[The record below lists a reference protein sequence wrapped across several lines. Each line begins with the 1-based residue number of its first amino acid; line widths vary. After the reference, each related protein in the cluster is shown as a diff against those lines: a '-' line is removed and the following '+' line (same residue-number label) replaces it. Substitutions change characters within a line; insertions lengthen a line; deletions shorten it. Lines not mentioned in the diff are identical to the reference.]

1 MYSPK
6 KEILLLTKVTAYPNT
21 PTLCNLS
28 KYEPLNDQ
36 DQVFFIQKGITLIFE
51 LENLFKV
58 TAQPLPKD
66 TLWVNYKP
74 GWAKGRENILQTSG
88 DFMNMIS
95 SCQYFIDY
103 SL

>member
-28 KYEPLNDQ
+28 KYEPNDQ

-66 TLWVNYKP
+66 
-74 GWAKGRENILQTSG
+74 
-88 DFMNMIS
+88 
-95 SCQYFIDY
+95 Y
-103 SL
+103 SLGEL

>member
-66 TLWVNYKP
+66 
-74 GWAKGRENILQTSG
+74 
-88 DFMNMIS
+88 
-95 SCQYFIDY
+95 Y
-103 SL
+103 SLGEL

>member
-28 KYEPLNDQ
+28 KYEPNDQ
-36 DQVFFIQKGITLIFE
+36 DQVFFTQKGITLIFE

-66 TLWVNYKP
+66 
-74 GWAKGRENILQTSG
+74 
-88 DFMNMIS
+88 
-95 SCQYFIDY
+95 Y
-103 SL
+103 SLGEL

>member
-28 KYEPLNDQ
+28 KYEPFNDQ

-66 TLWVNYKP
+66 
-74 GWAKGRENILQTSG
+74 
-88 DFMNMIS
+88 
-95 SCQYFIDY
+95 Y
-103 SL
+103 SLGEL

>member
-21 PTLCNLS
+21 PTLCNFIIS
-28 KYEPLNDQ
+28 KYEPNDQ
-36 DQVFFIQKGITLIFE
+36 DQVFFYSKRYYLD

-66 TLWVNYKP
+66 
-74 GWAKGRENILQTSG
+74 
-88 DFMNMIS
+88 
-95 SCQYFIDY
+95 Y
-103 SL
+103 SLGEL